1 MAVRLN
7 VVHSPAASPPAV
19 PGVQGLPSVYF
30 LHPSPTTLSK
40 PSKPSPNEGR
50 HRDHKCDNK
59 PFYHPPG
66 HLSLLNDR
74 LFSPPRYIGLNWSLP
89 YERGS
94 DTKWPVSPKITPV
107 LRYL

>member
-74 LFSPPRYIGLNWSLP
+74 LFAPPRYIGQLVF
-89 YERGS
+89 
-94 DTKWPVSPKITPV
+94 T
-107 LRYL
+107 LRTRIGHKMAGVPEGAPALR